1 MIPSRRSSH
10 GPLLRRIGLGLGALL
25 GAFLGIGAAPP
36 PSEEDYRYLET
47 LERVFNTAYHRVNPA
62 VVLITTTRQ
71 WPFVQQLLPPD
82 HPAVPE
88 GSTGMGSGTIVS
100 QDGYILSN
108 YHVVADAD
116 SIIVTLADQRGF
128 EAQVVGFDSLIDIA
142 LLKIEASQLSA
153 VQLGDSD
160 QVDIGDWVLAIGHP
174 LGLRTTLTHGIVS
187 ALGRQAEVLKGRYRI
202 ESFIQT
208 NADINPGNSGGPLI
222 DLRGRVIGINTAI
235 STRTGYFM
243 GYGLAV
249 PINLARRAMDDL
261 LAYGRVVRG
270 YLGISMETVGQT
282 HINRFGLA
290 LDKPRGVYVVSS
302 QEDGP
307 AALGGVRAG
316 DVVLH
321 IEGQP
326 VDQTNQIQ
334 TFIYNRVPGDTVS
347 VNILRD
353 GLQQKLEVVLGE
365 REEDQ
370 RLARG
375 RQRLARLGLAVES
388 LSEDMARELGFS
400 EDIATELGY
409 QAREQALVITAVD
422 PDGPAASKGIQ
433 TRDVITEIDQE
444 RITSMGQLVH
454 LISRL
459 EGDQSALFWFWRSD
473 HGIDVRALK
482 IPH

>member
-1 MIPSRRSSH
+1 MIPAPRPSRTF
-10 GPLLRRIGLGLGALL
+10 LRRIGIGLGALL
-25 GAFLGIGAAPP
+25 GAVFALGAAPP

-47 LERVFNTAYHRVNPA
+47 LERVFNTAYHKVNPA

-71 WPFVQQLLPPD
+71 WPFVQNLLPPD
-82 HPAVPE
+82 HPVLPE
-88 GSTGMGSGTIVS
+88 GGTGMGSGTIVS
-100 QDGYILSN
+100 SDGYILSN
-108 YHVVADAD
+108 YHVVSDTD
-116 SIIVTLADQRGF
+116 SIIVTLADQRAF

-142 LLKIEASQLSA
+142 LLKIEATQLPV

-187 ALGRQAEVLKGRYRI
+187 ALGRQAEVLKGAYRI

-249 PINLARRAMDDL
+249 PINLARQAMDDL
-261 LAYGRVVRG
+261 LVHGRVVRG
-270 YLGISMETVGQT
+270 YLGISMETVAQT
-282 HINRFGLA
+282 HINRFDLA

-302 QEDGP
+302 QKDSP
-307 AALGGVRAG
+307 AAQGGIQSG
-316 DVVLH
+316 DVILH
-321 IEGQP
+321 IEDQP
-326 VDQTNQIQ
+326 VDRTNQIQ
-334 TFIYNRVPGDTVS
+334 TFIYNKEPGDTVQ

-365 REEDQ
+365 REEDE

-375 RQRLARLGLAVES
+375 HQRLAELGLKVTT
-388 LSEDMARELGFS
+388 LSDDIARELGFS
-400 EDIATELGY
+400 DDIATQLGY
-409 QAREQALVITAVD
+409 QDQEQALVVTAVD
-422 PDGPAASKGIQ
+422 PDGLAASKGIQ
-433 TRDVITEIDQE
+433 VHDVITEIDQE

-459 EGDQSALFWFWRSD
+459 KDDQSALFWFWRAD

-482 IPH
+482 VSD